1 MQPSLAEQRGLRSDD
16 GVTGTYPTPPIL
28 PRSLRLCSHLIGKV
42 DDVRGNQVEIAG
54 FGLVWH
60 ARCSTTE
67 LVRSRNESCTET
79 IIAGSLQVAGVGRT
93 HHHLFRL

>member
-42 DDVRGNQVEIAG
+42 DDVRGNHVEIAG

-67 LVRSRNESCTET
+67 LVRSRDESCTET
-79 IIAGSLQVAGVGRT
+79 ITVSADIKYPQYCQFCR
-93 HHHLFRL
+93 